1 MNYVPCRFCADRS
14 LHCHERCEKYMK
26 YKAER
31 ERERAARL
39 DRLDVNTYII
49 GGIRDRKQKRRK

>member
-14 LHCHERCEKYMK
+14 MHCHARCEKYMK

-39 DRLDVNTYII
+39 ERLNVNTYII
-49 GGIRDRKQKRRK
+49 EGIRDRKPKRRK